1 MRRIHLGTIRRAAV
15 SALVGGLILAATAC
29 TRVDGYYVV
38 GTAEQRQQ
46 LRQLLTMVARDDLAG
61 ENRFILVQQISYY
74 LVQAGHPERQITF
87 LTSYAQQHPKD
98 PYVASHLLTVAEAYL
113 EAGAVPFAV
122 RYYRQI
128 LRNTTDLEVQGRSIH
143 FHCLEKLVELSND
156 PEDLIL
162 FYKELISRFGSLVNL
177 GETYFHLGRMYEAV
191 GQWELAIQAYDRFL
205 QTSVSEVKG
214 FPKARK
220 QVEEKVEFY
229 HSKKDWTVRALDVL
243 VEGIRNAIRVKDM
256 RALLSYRAKASFF
269 TKSWKAPDELSN
281 YASVFEITRFLGAQV
296 TFSAEL
302 DPSSTNREAYL
313 RIYAYADFRIPV
325 WYLYFRRVEYAPD
338 PEINGNWEWAGIYLG
353 ERT

>member
-1 MRRIHLGTIRRAAV
+1 MRRILLGTIRRAV
-15 SALVGGLILAATAC
+15 ALIGCLILLTAASC

-38 GTAEQRQQ
+38 GSAEQRQQ
-46 LRQLLTMVARDDLAG
+46 LRQLLTMVARGDLDG

-87 LTSYAQQHPKD
+87 LTSYAQTHPTD
-98 PYVASHLLTVAEAYL
+98 PYIAYHLLTVADAYR
-113 EAGAVPFAV
+113 EAGAIPFAV

-128 LRNTTDLEVQGRSIH
+128 LRNTADLEVQGRSIH
-143 FHCLEKLVELSND
+143 FDCLEKLVELSSD
-156 PEDLIL
+156 PDDLIL
-162 FYKELISRFGSLVNL
+162 YYKELISRFSSLINL
-177 GETYFHLGRMYEAV
+177 GETYFHLGRVYEAV

-205 QTSVSEVKG
+205 QSSVSEVPG
-214 FPKARK
+214 YPKARK
-220 QVEEKVEFY
+220 QIEEKVEFY
-229 HSKKDWTVRALDVL
+229 HSKKDWTVRDLDVL
-243 VEGIRNAIRVKDM
+243 VEGIRNAIRLKDM
-256 RALLSYRAKASFF
+256 RALLSYRAKANFF

-281 YASVFEITRFLGAQV
+281 YASEFEITRFLGAQV

-325 WYLYFRRVEYAPD
+325 WYLYFRRVDYAPD